1 MKGLASFVF
10 TVVVVV
16 AVLVGFIAFA
26 HHNGPGDSPRDSNNT
41 KTVST
46 ASALHVGAAGASV
59 RA

>member
-1 MKGLASFVF
+1 MKGLASLVF

-26 HHNGPGDSPRDSNNT
+26 HHNGPADSPRDDNNT

-46 ASALHVGAAGASV
+46 AAAFPGASV
-59 RA
+59 HFRI